1 MMQAS
6 LDNVAALQA
15 SLADVAALRQQL
27 EEVGQLK
34 GAMVQLA
41 ALHEPLD
48 HVATLEEPIKQLSS
62 AGTLLNRPF
71 LLVILGLIGLA
82 IWGLVTFLAVHLAI
96 TRGGFP
102 VRG

>member
-1 MMQAS
+1 MMQTS

-15 SLADVAALRQQL
+15 SLADVAALREQL
-27 EEVGQLK
+27 KEVGELK

-41 ALHEPLD
+41 ALQQPLD
-48 HVATLEEPIKQLSS
+48 RVATLEQPIERLSS
-62 AGTLLNRPF
+62 LGTLTARPF

-96 TRGGFP
+96 TRGAFP